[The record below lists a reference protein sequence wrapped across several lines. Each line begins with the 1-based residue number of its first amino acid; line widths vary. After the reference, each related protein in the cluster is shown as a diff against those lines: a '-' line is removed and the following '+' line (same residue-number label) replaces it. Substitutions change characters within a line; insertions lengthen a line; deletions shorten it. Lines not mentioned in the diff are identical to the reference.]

1 MNLDKVKL
9 YTHIQEL
16 QECQN
21 PQSKNN
27 IVSTNNNAYFS
38 PPMSDKKLFLLDAYA
53 LIFRAYYAFIKN
65 PRITSYGLN
74 TSAVFGFTN
83 ALLDILQNQKPTHIA
98 VVFDHKSENVR
109 KQEYPLYK
117 ANRDETPEDIKL
129 SEPFIRRIIEAF
141 NIPLLEAEG
150 YEADDVIGTLARQAE
165 EAGFITYMMT
175 PDKDFGQLVTEK
187 SLMYKPARSGN
198 KAEVWGP
205 AEVCERFQLDNTMQV
220 IDYLGLMGDAVDN
233 IPGVPGVGPKTAST
247 LLKQYGSMENLYEHT
262 HELKG
267 KLKEKIE
274 DNKEQAFLSKKLATI
289 LLDAPVEF
297 NEESL
302 LVEDPN
308 KDAIKAIFEEV
319 EFKTLFKRVLG
330 ESAEFVRS
338 GGQQSLFAN
347 MPTTS
352 TQSSASKVA
361 KEFSGIQTIDDVKHN
376 YELVDTVEKR
386 KSLLAKLLKQKTV
399 CFDTETTNLDPLL
412 ANILGCAFSFE
423 EHTGYY
429 VNFPNDFEEA
439 KAILEEFNPFFSNTE
454 IEMVLQNAKYDIK
467 VLWNYGIE
475 VNGKVFDTMLAHYL
489 LEPDQR
495 HNMDFLAE
503 NYLGYQPVSIT
514 SLIGK
519 KGKNQLT
526 FDVVPLDKATEYA
539 CEDADITLQLKN
551 QFEKQL
557 ITEEVRSVFDR
568 IEVPLI
574 KVLGRMER
582 EGVNVNTEFLAAYSK
597 ELETESAEIEKSIYD
612 QAGVK
617 FNIASPK
624 QLGEVLFD
632 HLKLDAKAK
641 KTKTGQYKTDE
652 ATLQKLAD
660 IHALPKMILEFR
672 HNQKLKS
679 TYVDAIPR
687 LVNPNTNRVHTNFA
701 QAVASTGRL
710 SSTNPNLQNIPIR
723 TDKGREIRKAFVPR
737 DEDHILVAADYSQ
750 IELRIVASMS
760 GDEAMSQAF
769 IDGLD
774 IHTATAAKVFD
785 VPLEEVTKDQRYKAK
800 SVNFGLIYGQGASGL
815 SQNLKIKRS
824 EAQELIDAY
833 FEQFSGIKRYMDET
847 IKNCRDYGYVKTL
860 MGRKRQ
866 IRDINSQNRTVVGF
880 AERNAVNAPIQGSA
894 ADMIKLA
901 MINIDAALRLQ
912 GFKSK
917 MILQVHD
924 ELLFDVH
931 KDELDRLKMLIKP
944 LMEHAMPL
952 KVPTLV
958 EIGEGQNWLEAH

>member
-1 MNLDKVKL
+1 
-9 YTHIQEL
+9 
-16 QECQN
+16 
-21 PQSKNN
+21 
-27 IVSTNNNAYFS
+27 
-38 PPMSDKKLFLLDAYA
+38 MSDKKLFLLDAYA
-53 LIFRAYYAFIKN
+53 LIYRAYYAFIKN

-83 ALLDILQNQKPTHIA
+83 TLLDVLQNQKPSHIA

-109 KQEYPLYK
+109 KQEYPEYK
-117 ANRDETPEDIKL
+117 ANRDPTPEDIKL
-129 SEPFIRRIIEAF
+129 SEPYIRRVIDAF
-141 NIPLLEAEG
+141 NIPILEAAG
-150 YEADDVIGTLARQAE
+150 YEADDVIGTLTKKAE

-187 SLMYKPARSGN
+187 SFMFKPARSGN
-198 KAEVWGP
+198 ASEIWGP
-205 AEVCERFQLDNTMQV
+205 AEVCARFKLDKTLQV

-247 LLKQYGSMENLYEHT
+247 LLKQYGSMEKIYENT

-267 KLKEKIE
+267 KLREKIE
-274 DNKEQAFLSKKLATI
+274 ENKDQAFMSRKLATI
-289 LLDAPVEF
+289 ILDVPVVFDEASLVL
-297 NEESL
+297 EE
-302 LVEDPN
+302 PN
-308 KDAIKAIFEEV
+308 KEAIRAIFDEV

-330 ESAEFVRS
+330 ESPAS
-338 GGQQSLFAN
+338 IATGGQQSLFGDLP
-347 MPTTS
+347 MTS
-352 TQSSASKVA
+352 TATSAAKVA
-361 KEFSGIQTIDDVKHN
+361 KSFTGIKTIDDVKHN
-376 YELVDTVEKR
+376 YELVDTKEKR
-386 KSLLAKLLKQKTV
+386 SALLEKLLQQKTV
-399 CFDTETTNLDPLL
+399 CFDTETTSLNPLL
-412 ANILGCAFSFE
+412 ARILGCAFSFE
-423 EHTGYY
+423 ENAGYY
-429 VNFPNDFEEA
+429 VNFPEDFEST
-439 KAILEEFNPFFSNTE
+439 KSILEEFNPFFTNPQ

-467 VLWNYGIE
+467 VLWNYDIE
-475 VNGKVFDTMLAHYL
+475 VNGKLFDTMLAHYL

-495 HNMDFLAE
+495 HNMDYLSE
-503 NYLGYQPVSIT
+503 TYLGYQPISIT

-519 KGKNQLT
+519 KGKNQLS
-526 FDVVPLDKATEYA
+526 FDVVSLDKATEYA
-539 CEDADITLQLKN
+539 VEDADITLQLKK
-551 QFEKQL
+551 QFETQL
-557 ITEEVRSVFDR
+557 VSEEVRSVFDR
-568 IEVPLI
+568 IEIPLI

-582 EGVNVNTEFLAAYSK
+582 EGVNVNTEFLAKYSI
-597 ELETESAEIEKSIYD
+597 ELETESLEFEKNIYE
-612 QAGVK
+612 QAGLK

-632 HLKLDAKAK
+632 HMKLDDKAK

-652 ATLQKLAD
+652 ATLTKLAD
-660 IHALPKMILEFR
+660 IHDLPKMILEYR

-687 LVNPNTNRVHTNFA
+687 LVNPNTHRVHTNFA
-701 QAVASTGRL
+701 QAVAATGRL

-723 TDKGREIRKAFVPR
+723 TDKGREIRKAFIPR

-760 GDEAMSQAF
+760 GDEAMSEAF
-769 IDGLD
+769 VNGLD
-774 IHTATAAKVFD
+774 IHTATAAKVFG
-785 VPLEEVTKDQRYKAK
+785 VELEDVTKEQRYKAK

-824 EAQELIDAY
+824 EAQELIESY
-833 FEQFSGIKRYMDET
+833 FEQFSGIKKYMDDT
-847 IKNCRDYGYVKTL
+847 IKDCRDYGYVKTL

-931 KDELDRLKMLIKP
+931 KSELDSLKMLIKP

-958 EIGEGQNWLEAH
+958 EIGEGQTWLEAH